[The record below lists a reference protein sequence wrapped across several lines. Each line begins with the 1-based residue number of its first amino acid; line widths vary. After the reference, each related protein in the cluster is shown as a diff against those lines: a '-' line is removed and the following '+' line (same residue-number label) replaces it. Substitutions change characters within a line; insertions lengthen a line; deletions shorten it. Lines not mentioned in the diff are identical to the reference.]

1 MRARVYEEAQDA
13 KKSEGEKKDEEGR
26 CASLSLSLSLL
37 EQCKARVNDVNMRGG
52 QAGVTA
58 LSQVKSRL
66 TPLITQI

>member
-1 MRARVYEEAQDA
+1 MMT
-13 KKSEGEKKDEEGR
+13 EGTHLAPSR
-26 CASLSLSLSLL
+26 SLALFFSPL
-37 EQCKARVNDVNMRGG
+37 EQCKARVNGANMRGG